1 MLYVVNQGPMPPPI
15 LRLSD
20 GGHIEN
26 LAILP
31 LLKKR
36 LPKIVVVDGGH
47 KTRDSEWGDSLLDAL
62 TLARR
67 KLHCS
72 FIGKDGRDVIED
84 IKEKFVYKPPG
95 SQPRSY
101 RWIIMFFKVRYEI
114 GFQNRFPNFLDVKP
128 LGPII

>member
-1 MLYVVNQGPMPPPI
+1 MLYVVNEGPVPPPI

-36 LPKIVVVDGGH
+36 LPKIVVVDGGR
-47 KTRDSEWGDSLLDAL
+47 KTRDTEWGDSLLDAL
-62 TLARR
+62 SLARK

-72 FIGKDGRDVIED
+72 FTGLDGRDVAED
-84 IKEKFVYKPPG
+84 IKEKFVLK
-95 SQPRSY
+95 SHENQPRSH
-101 RWIIMFFKVRYEI
+101 R
-114 GFQNRFPNFLDVKP
+114 
-128 LGPII
+128 

>member
-1 MLYVVNQGPMPPPI
+1 MVNYQCTVRPVRSRYVLPRADVVNQGPMPPPI

-36 LPKIVVVDGGH
+36 LPEIVVVDGGQ
-47 KTRDSEWGDSLLDAL
+47 KTCDSEWGDSLLDAL
-62 TLARR
+62 ILARR

-72 FIGKDGRDVIED
+72 FIG
-84 IKEKFVYKPPG
+84 
-95 SQPRSY
+95 
-101 RWIIMFFKVRYEI
+101 
-114 GFQNRFPNFLDVKP
+114 
-128 LGPII
+128 

>member
-1 MLYVVNQGPMPPPI
+1 MPPAI

-62 TLARR
+62 SLARD

-72 FIGKDGRDVIED
+72 FIGMDGRDVTED
-84 IKEKFVYKPPG
+84 IKETFVFKRQG
-95 SQPRSY
+95 HQPRSY
-101 RWIIMFFKVRYEI
+101 R
-114 GFQNRFPNFLDVKP
+114 
-128 LGPII
+128 

>member
-1 MLYVVNQGPMPPPI
+1 MLKVVNLGPMPPPI

-36 LPKIVVVDGGH
+36 LPKIVVVDGGY
-47 KTRDSEWGDSLLDAL
+47 KTRDSEWGNSLLEAL
-62 TLARR
+62 SLARK

-72 FIGKDGRDVIED
+72 FIGMDGRDVIED
-84 IKEKFVYKPPG
+84 IREKFICRPEG
-95 SQPRSY
+95 CQPRSY
-101 RWIIMFFKVRYEI
+101 R
-114 GFQNRFPNFLDVKP
+114 
-128 LGPII
+128 

>member
-1 MLYVVNQGPMPPPI
+1 MFYVVNEGPMPPPI

-31 LLKKR
+31 LLKKH

-47 KTRDSEWGDSLLDAL
+47 KTRDSEWGDSLLNAL
-62 TLARR
+62 SLARK

-72 FIGKDGRDVIED
+72 FIGWDGRDVIED
-84 IKEKFVYKPPG
+84 IKEKFVCKPKG

-101 RWIIMFFKVRYEI
+101 RWTNVLRSYEE
-114 GFQNRFPNFLDVKP
+114 VT
-128 LGPII
+128 